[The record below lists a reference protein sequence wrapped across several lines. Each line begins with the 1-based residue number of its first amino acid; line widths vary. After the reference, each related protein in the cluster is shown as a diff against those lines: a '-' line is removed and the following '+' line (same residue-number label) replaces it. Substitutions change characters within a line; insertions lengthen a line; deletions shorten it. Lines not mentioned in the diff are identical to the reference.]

1 MELGLHRLR
10 MLHELA
16 RRGTV
21 TETAR
26 VLHYTPS
33 AVSQQLGVL
42 EKEVGAALFERIGRR
57 LRLTETGRLLAAHA
71 EEILAAE
78 ERTRIALEE
87 ARTTIAAE
95 LTVGVFAT
103 VAAALLPAIL
113 TGLAV
118 SHPGIAVTSRETDP
132 EDAVGAVR
140 HGDLDLAFVLD
151 YPDTPGGQP
160 VHATDF
166 SPTLIGVEPL
176 YAVTRKGA
184 FPPGPLALAGLA
196 DQPWIVSGPASQ
208 LGRTVR
214 IACQDAGFLPRVAH
228 RIDEHSTAMV
238 MVAAGLGVTLVPG
251 LSLPLAPPGVDI
263 APLVPSMRRRIF
275 LAGRRPALRRPAL
288 RAFLTAAVETAA
300 GLDLGTEPDPA
311 PFHPDFADTA
321 AAEPLA

>member
-21 TETAR
+21 TETAKA
-26 VLHYTPS
+26 LHYTPS

-71 EEILAAE
+71 EEILDAE

-87 ARTTIAAE
+87 ARTTITGE

-103 VAAALLPAIL
+103 VAAALLPGIL
-113 TGLAV
+113 AHLAEH
-118 SHPGIAVTSRETDP
+118 HPGVGVVSRETDP
-132 EDAVGAVR
+132 EDAVAAIR

-160 VHATDF
+160 VHAADF

-176 YAVTRKGA
+176 YAVTRRGA
-184 FPPGPLALAGLA
+184 FPAGGPIALAALA
-196 DQPWIVSGPASQ
+196 EQPWIVSGPGSQ

-214 IACQDAGFLPRVAH
+214 VACQDAGFLPRVAH
-228 RIDEHSTAMV
+228 QIDEHSTAMV

-263 APLVPSMRRRIF
+263 SPLVPSMRRRIF
-275 LAGRRPALRRPAL
+275 LAGRHPALRRPAL
-288 RAFLTAAVETAA
+288 RAFLGAAVATAA

-311 PFHPDFADTA
+311 PFHPDFAEP